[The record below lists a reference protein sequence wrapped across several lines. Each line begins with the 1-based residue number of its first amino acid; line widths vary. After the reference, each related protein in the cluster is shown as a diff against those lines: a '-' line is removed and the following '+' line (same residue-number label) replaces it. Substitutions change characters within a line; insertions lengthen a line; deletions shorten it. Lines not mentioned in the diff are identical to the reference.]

1 LRTICTIVPRTSRMK
16 ETIMTKFLRFSLL
29 LSALVSTPA
38 LAEPEVAAERRVIV
52 STADLDLAS
61 AVGRG
66 VLSRRLAHAVV
77 EACGTAS
84 DADLAGQNE
93 VRRCRDETSSRIAAS
108 RDRLVKQASMGNPI
122 VLASR

>member
-1 LRTICTIVPRTSRMK
+1 
-16 ETIMTKFLRFSLL
+16 MTKFLRFSLL

-93 VRRCRDETSSRIAAS
+93 VRRCRDETNSRIAAS